1 MIVLVLSAIVS
12 GEQLHCASLMLYL
25 LLLLF
30 IFCHIKLSGNLAFF
44 WFPMGQAESEQMAAW
59 CWAAFWIEPQRWSLW
74 SLPTWDILKF
84 CEVKNSI
91 CTTALAGFIAHPGF
105 KCCQQEQVSLVTS
118 RSELRLQPYLS
129 PIHCWDQGGI
139 FSTSRYCIAFVQKDL
154 VQS

>member
-1 MIVLVLSAIVS
+1 MVS
-12 GEQLHCASLMLYL
+12 NCTVHHSFCIFFFFSSFSVILNYL
-25 LLLLF
+25 ETWHSSDSQWGKQRVNKWLRDAELP
-30 IFCHIKLSGNLAFF
+30 SGLNHNDDLC
-44 WFPMGQAESEQMAAW
+44 G
-59 CWAAFWIEPQRWSLW
+59 

-84 CEVKNSI
+84 CEVKNPI

-105 KCCQQEQVSLVTS
+105 KCCQYEQASLVTS
-118 RSELRLQPYLS
+118 CSELWLQPYLS